1 MLTKSSITNSYY
13 IDAVIQVDAKLYN
26 VISILEDDPKT
37 SKKLVLDLLKKVE
50 EEKIQDVY
58 GHATVNICE
67 NTKRLLTTLLKL
79 INEKERLLKL
89 IENDPFLEKCNLFET
104 LVDQSHKVD
113 KDILK
118 FVLYQ
123 NIWGYYHSP
132 KRREKENEG

>member
-1 MLTKSSITNSYY
+1 MLTKSSTTNSYN

-50 EEKIQDVY
+50 EEKIQDVF

-67 NTKRLLTTLLKL
+67 NNKRLLTTLLKL

-89 IENDPFLEKCNLFET
+89 IENNTFLKGDFFET

-113 KDILK
+113 EDILK
-118 FVLYQ
+118 SVLYQ
-123 NIWGYYHSP
+123 DIWSHYHSP
-132 KRREKENEG
+132 KKREKENEG

>member
-1 MLTKSSITNSYY
+1 MLTKSSTTNSYN

-50 EEKIQDVY
+50 EEKIQDIF

-67 NTKRLLTTLLKL
+67 NNKRLLATLLKL

-89 IENDPFLEKCNLFET
+89 IENNTFLKDNFFET
-104 LVDQSHKVD
+104 FINHSHKVD
-113 KDILK
+113 EDILK
-118 FVLYQ
+118 SVLYQ
-123 NIWGYYHSP
+123 DIWSRYYSP

>member
-1 MLTKSSITNSYY
+1 MVFKKIYPDRYEINKIIEVGCKQYNF
-13 IDAVIQVDAKLYN
+13 ID
-26 VISILEDDPKT
+26 ILKDEPKV
-37 SKKLVLDLLKKVE
+37 SKKLIYELLEKVE
-50 EEKIQDVY
+50 EEKIQDVF

-67 NTKRLLTTLLKL
+67 NNKRLLATLLKL

-123 NIWGYYHSP
+123 NIWGYCHSP

>member
-1 MLTKSSITNSYY
+1 MLTKSSTTNSYN

-26 VISILEDDPKT
+26 VISILEDNPKT

-50 EEKIQDVY
+50 EEKIQDIF

-67 NTKRLLTTLLKL
+67 NNKRLLAALLKL

-89 IENDPFLEKCNLFET
+89 IENNTFLKDNFFET
-104 LVDQSHKVD
+104 FINHSHKVD
-113 KDILK
+113 EDILK
-118 FVLYQ
+118 SVLYQ
-123 NIWGYYHSP
+123 DIWSRYHSP

>member
-1 MLTKSSITNSYY
+1 MLTKSSITNSYN
-13 IDAVIQVDAKLYN
+13 IDAIIQVDTKLYN

-50 EEKIQDVY
+50 EERVQDVY

>member
-1 MLTKSSITNSYY
+1 MLMKQSITNLYN
-13 IDAVIQVDAKLYN
+13 IDAVIQVGAKLYN

-37 SKKLVLDLLKKVE
+37 SKKLVLDLLKEVE
-50 EEKIQDVY
+50 EEKIQDVF

>member
-1 MLTKSSITNSYY
+1 MLTKSSTTNSYN

-50 EEKIQDVY
+50 EEKIQDIF
-58 GHATVNICE
+58 GHATVNICV
-67 NTKRLLTTLLKL
+67 NNKRLLATLLKL

-89 IENDPFLEKCNLFET
+89 IENNTFLKDNFFET
-104 LVDQSHKVD
+104 FINHSHKVD
-113 KDILK
+113 EDILK
-118 FVLYQ
+118 SVLYQ
-123 NIWGYYHSP
+123 DIWSRYHSP

>member
-1 MLTKSSITNSYY
+1 MLTKSSITNSYN
-13 IDAVIQVDAKLYN
+13 IDADIQVDGKLYN

-50 EEKIQDVY
+50 EERVQDVY

-118 FVLYQ
+118 FVLYK

>member
-1 MLTKSSITNSYY
+1 MLTKSSITNSYN
-13 IDAVIQVDAKLYN
+13 IDAVIQVDGKLYN

-50 EEKIQDVY
+50 EERVQDVY

>member
-1 MLTKSSITNSYY
+1 MLTKSSTTNSYN

-50 EEKIQDVY
+50 EERVQDVY

-89 IENDPFLEKCNLFET
+89 IENNTFLKDNFFET
-104 LVDQSHKVD
+104 FINHSHKVD
-113 KDILK
+113 EDILK
-118 FVLYQ
+118 YVLYQ
-123 NIWGYYHSP
+123 DIWSRYHSP

>member
-1 MLTKSSITNSYY
+1 MLTKSSTTNSYN

-50 EEKIQDVY
+50 EEKIQDIF

-67 NTKRLLTTLLKL
+67 NNKRLLATLLKL

-89 IENDPFLEKCNLFET
+89 IENSTFLKDNFFET
-104 LVDQSHKVD
+104 FINHSHKVD
-113 KDILK
+113 EDILK
-118 FVLYQ
+118 SVLYQ
-123 NIWGYYHSP
+123 DIWSRYHSP

>member
-1 MLTKSSITNSYY
+1 MVFKKIYPDRYEINK
-13 IDAVIQVDAKLYN
+13 IIEVGCKQYN
-26 VISILEDDPKT
+26 FISILEDDPKT
-37 SKKLVLDLLKKVE
+37 SKKLVLDLIKEVE
-50 EEKIQDVY
+50 EEKIQDVF

-67 NTKRLLTTLLKL
+67 NNKRLLATLLKL

-89 IENDPFLEKCNLFET
+89 IENNTFLKGDFFET

>member
-1 MLTKSSITNSYY
+1 MLMKQSITNLYN
-13 IDAVIQVDAKLYN
+13 IDAVIQVGAKLYN

-37 SKKLVLDLLKKVE
+37 SKKLVLDLLKEVE

>member
-50 EEKIQDVY
+50 EEKIQDIF

>member
-1 MLTKSSITNSYY
+1 MLTKSSTTNSYN

-26 VISILEDDPKT
+26 VFSILEDDPKT

-50 EEKIQDVY
+50 EEKIQDIF

-67 NTKRLLTTLLKL
+67 NNKRLLATLLKL

-89 IENDPFLEKCNLFET
+89 IENNTFLKDNFFET
-104 LVDQSHKVD
+104 FINHSHKVD
-113 KDILK
+113 EDILK
-118 FVLYQ
+118 SVLYRD
-123 NIWGYYHSP
+123 IWSRYHSS

>member
-1 MLTKSSITNSYY
+1 MLTKSSTTNSYN

-50 EEKIQDVY
+50 EEKIQDIF

-67 NTKRLLTTLLKL
+67 NNKRLLATLLKL

-89 IENDPFLEKCNLFET
+89 IENNTFLKDNFFET
-104 LVDQSHKVD
+104 FINHFHKVD
-113 KDILK
+113 EDILK
-118 FVLYQ
+118 SVLYQ
-123 NIWGYYHSP
+123 DIWSRYHSP

>member
-1 MLTKSSITNSYY
+1 MLMKQSITNLYN
-13 IDAVIQVDAKLYN
+13 IDAVIQVGAKLYN

-37 SKKLVLDLLKKVE
+37 SKKLVLDLLKEVE
-50 EEKIQDVY
+50 EEKIQDVF

-67 NTKRLLTTLLKL
+67 NNKRLLATLLKL

-89 IENDPFLEKCNLFET
+89 IENNTFLKGDFFET

-113 KDILK
+113 EDILK
-118 FVLYQ
+118 SVLYQ
-123 NIWGYYHSP
+123 DIWSRCHSP

>member
-1 MLTKSSITNSYY
+1 MLTKSSTTNSYN
-13 IDAVIQVDAKLYN
+13 IDTVIQVDAKLYN

-50 EEKIQDVY
+50 EEKIQDIF

-67 NTKRLLTTLLKL
+67 NNKRLLAALLKL

-89 IENDPFLEKCNLFET
+89 IENNTFLKDNFFET
-104 LVDQSHKVD
+104 FINHSHKVD
-113 KDILK
+113 EDILK
-118 FVLYQ
+118 SVLYQ
-123 NIWGYYHSP
+123 DIWSRYHSP